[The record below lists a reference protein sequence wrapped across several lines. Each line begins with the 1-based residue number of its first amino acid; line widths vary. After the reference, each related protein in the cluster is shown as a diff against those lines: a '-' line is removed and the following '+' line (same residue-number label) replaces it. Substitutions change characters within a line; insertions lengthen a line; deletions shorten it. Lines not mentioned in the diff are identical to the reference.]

1 MYAGSD
7 EGSIITFP
15 VEGETFDIEEE
26 EEQQDKENEA
36 PSENE
41 DESREIDIQIEK
53 KGPFPVSPIIFIR
66 ELEHSNVAITITED
80 GRIFFW
86 DIEKKT

>member
-7 EGSIITFP
+7 EGCIITFP

-41 DESREIDIQIEK
+41 DESREIDI
-53 KGPFPVSPIIFIR
+53 
-66 ELEHSNVAITITED
+66 
-80 GRIFFW
+80 
-86 DIEKKT
+86 